1 MCPIPGNIIG
11 LRVPDIAWYRWRN
24 IDQGFAVRWPVE
36 EIAYCGPDS
45 AGVVSVVM
53 SERSGD

>member
-11 LRVPDIAWYRWRN
+11 LCVPDIAWYRRRN
-24 IDQGFAVRWPVE
+24 IGQGLAIRWPVE
-36 EIAYCGPDS
+36 DVAYGGPDS
-45 AGVVSVVM
+45 AGVVSAMM